1 MTWQDFLNDI
11 QNFFSNPLNPRLPVG
26 EWVDALIDWL
36 TDNFKPFFDAI
47 QFLLQGFYEGLFFVL
62 SAPIYLIILG
72 VFTVLAFFVSGWR
85 LAVFTLIGFYLIR
98 AFDQWENSMSTIAL
112 VLVAVII
119 ALLVSIPLGILA
131 AKFNAVSKV
140 VKPILDLMQTMPA
153 LVYLI
158 PAITFLGI
166 GQTPG
171 AVATMIFAL
180 PPGVRLTELAI
191 RQVDQEVVEAGHAF
205 GSSPGSILRQI
216 QLPLAMPTIMAGVNQ
231 VIMLSLSMV
240 VLAGMA
246 GSEGLGGAVVGSL
259 SSLDIPLGV
268 EAGLAVV
275 IIAIFLDR
283 LSASV
288 GDRSQVNRARRAGA

>member
-11 QNFFSNPLNPRLPVG
+11 RNFVSNPLNPRLPVG
-26 EWVDALIDWL
+26 EWVDAMIDWL

-47 QFLLQGFYEGLFFVL
+47 QFILQGFYEGLFFIL

-72 VFTVLAFFVSGWR
+72 VFVVLAFFVSGWR
-85 LAVFTLIGFYLIR
+85 LALFTLIGFYLIR
-98 AFDQWENSMSTIAL
+98 AFDQWENAMSTIAL

-119 ALLVSIPLGILA
+119 ALVVSIPLGILA

-288 GDRSQVNRARRAGA
+288 GDRSPIYRARRAGA